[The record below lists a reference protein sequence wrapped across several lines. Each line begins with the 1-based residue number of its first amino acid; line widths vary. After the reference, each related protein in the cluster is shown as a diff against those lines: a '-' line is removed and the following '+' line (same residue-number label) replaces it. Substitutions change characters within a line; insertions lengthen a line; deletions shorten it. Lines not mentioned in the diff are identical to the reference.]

1 MTQPLKTLR
10 PLIFLFLLI
19 NILAF
24 IFAKSLV
31 AAGFNLSFLLRANAI
46 IFLLTFFGFALQAK
60 GSKSA
65 NVNAFIRGIYAS
77 LLMKMFVIVAAIL
90 IYILVI
96 GAEINRPSLFASLAI
111 YLIYTCIE
119 VIQLMKIARKKPDA

>member
-1 MTQPLKTLR
+1 MNQTLKTLS
-10 PLIFLFLLI
+10 PLIVLFLFI
-19 NILAF
+19 NILIF
-24 IFAKSLV
+24 IFTKTLIAS
-31 AAGFNLSFLLRANAI
+31 GFNLSFLLAANAI

-60 GSKSA
+60 GSRSA

-90 IYILVI
+90 IYVLVI
-96 GAEINRPSLFASLAI
+96 GAEINKPSLFTSLAI

>member
-1 MTQPLKTLR
+1 MNSILKKFSPLL
-10 PLIFLFLLI
+10 LLFIFI
-19 NILAF
+19 NILIF
-24 IFAKSLV
+24 IFSKSLL
-31 AAGFNLSFLLRANAI
+31 AFGFNLSFLLAANAI
-46 IFLLTFFGFALQAK
+46 IFMITLIGFTLQAK

-90 IYILVI
+90 IYVSLI
-96 GAEINRPSLFASLAI
+96 GAEINKPSLFTSLAI

-119 VIQLMKIARKKPDA
+119 VIQLMKIARKKPNA

>member
-1 MTQPLKTLR
+1 MNPILQKFSPLL
-10 PLIFLFLLI
+10 LLFIFI
-19 NILAF
+19 NILIF
-24 IFAKSLV
+24 IFSKSLL
-31 AAGFNLSFLLRANAI
+31 AFGFNLSFLLAANAI
-46 IFLLTFFGFALQAK
+46 IFMITLIGFTLQAK

-90 IYILVI
+90 IYVSLI
-96 GAEINRPSLFASLAI
+96 GAEINKPSLFTSLAI

-119 VIQLMKIARKKPDA
+119 VIQLMKIARKKPNA

>member
-1 MTQPLKTLR
+1 MNQTVKTLS
-10 PLIFLFLLI
+10 PLILLFLFI
-19 NILAF
+19 NIVVF
-24 IFAKSLV
+24 IFSKSLV
-31 AAGFNLSFLLRANAI
+31 ASGFNLSFLLGANAI
-46 IFLLTFFGFALQAK
+46 IFLLTFLGFALQAK

>member
-1 MTQPLKTLR
+1 MNPILKKFSPLL
-10 PLIFLFLLI
+10 LLFIFI
-19 NILAF
+19 NILIF
-24 IFAKSLV
+24 IFSKSLLSF
-31 AAGFNLSFLLRANAI
+31 GFNLSFLLAANAI
-46 IFLLTFFGFALQAK
+46 IFMITLIGFTLQAK

-90 IYILVI
+90 IYVSLI
-96 GAEINRPSLFASLAI
+96 GAEINKPSLFTSLAI

-119 VIQLMKIARKKPDA
+119 VIQLMKIARKKPNA